1 MLYEMS
7 CSNKPLNGLP
17 FGGNTEGG
25 RLQREIMRCS
35 ENYVI
40 GKASSPYCCPPY
52 KKTIQAEITSAES
65 NRISDL
71 AQGCVRGVAQDRIQQ
86 LLSGPRSFRSQSVR
100 IAAIQ
105 QAVLTCSPQST
116 VPIPIITEQCPP
128 LPPPPGP
135 PYICSPSR
143 LANY

>member
-1 MLYEMS
+1 MS
-7 CSNKPLNGLP
+7 CAKKPLNGLP
-17 FGGNTEGG
+17 LGGNTEGG
-25 RLQREIMRCS
+25 RLQKEL
-35 ENYVI
+35 
-40 GKASSPYCCPPY
+40 GKAWECYKNGNATSPYCCSPY

-71 AQGCVRGVAQDRIQQ
+71 AEGCVRGVTQERIQQ
-86 LLSGPRSFRSQSVR
+86 LLSGPRSFQSQSVR

-105 QAVLTCSPQST
+105 RAVVTCSPAPT
-116 VPIPIITEQCPP
+116 VPIPIIAEQCPG

>member
-1 MLYEMS
+1 MS
-7 CSNKPLNGLP
+7 CTKKPLNGLP
-17 FGGNTEGG
+17 LGGNTEGG
-25 RLQREIMRCS
+25 RLQKEL
-35 ENYVI
+35 
-40 GKASSPYCCPPY
+40 GKAEKCYKNGNAASPYCCSPY

-71 AQGCVRGVAQDRIQQ
+71 AQGCVRGVTQERIKQ
-86 LLSGPRSFRSQSVR
+86 LLSGPKSFQSQSVR

-105 QAVLTCSPQST
+105 QAVLSCSPAPA
-116 VPIPIITEQCPP
+116 VPIPIIAEQCPP

-135 PYICSPSR
+135 PYVCSPSR